1 MKDFECLICNVWTL
15 IVTNSQV
22 VQNAGLKNKMCNN
35 LQVYVPL
42 HQIHLWFEV
51 SFW

>member
-1 MKDFECLICNVWTL
+1 MMDFEYLISNVWTL
-15 IVTNSQV
+15 IVTNFKV

-42 HQIHLWFEV
+42 YRIHL
-51 SFW
+51 